1 MLMFIEKSVTFC
13 IAVLLCQILLAR
25 IEDEGENWIGYKLEV
40 EAKERDRA
48 VPAEIIDVIDTLL
61 TGNKMAVPLPVV
73 VRRLER
79 ALGLVVCAE
88 EEGVALV
95 EEWYEQGAG
104 REKLWEAAKAFEAK
118 GWWRPALELMEK
130 VLEDAKEEAVDNDSL
145 SELADMLEEVIN
157 HA

>member
-1 MLMFIEKSVTFC
+1 M
-13 IAVLLCQILLAR
+13 LAR
-25 IEDEGENWIGYKLEV
+25 IEDEGEHWIGYKLEV

-48 VPAEIIDVIDTLL
+48 VPAEVVEVIDTLL
-61 TGNKMAVPLPVV
+61 IGDRLAVSLPVV

-79 ALGLVVCAE
+79 ALGLVVGTE

-95 EEWYEQGAG
+95 EEWYEQGAR

-130 VLEDAKEEAVDNDSL
+130 VLEDAKAEANDNESL
-145 SELADMLEEVIN
+145 SELADMLEEVTYT
-157 HA
+157 